1 MTSIKE
7 YTRKGINKLN
17 KEGNG
22 VKYDCRFYS
31 PAECRITHRRYL
43 TTFEES
49 LEWIQEQE
57 FNFYYDRKNRQ
68 YLPKGIS
75 LDINAK
81 LYKLQVINTSV
92 SRAKYL
98 ASSKDLEEIKEY
110 RVKVINSLLDI

>member
-1 MTSIKE
+1 MTNIKE
-7 YTRKGINKLN
+7 FTRKGISKLN
-17 KEGNG
+17 REGNG
-22 VKYDCRFYS
+22 VKYDCTFYS
-31 PAECRITHRRYL
+31 PAEYRITHRRYL
-43 TTFEES
+43 TTFEEA

-75 LDINAK
+75 LDINTK
-81 LYKLQVINTSV
+81 SYKLQVINTTV

-110 RVKVINSLLDI
+110 RTRVINSLLDI